1 MSFAPE
7 GHHGS
12 DIHSVDSSDDASE
25 PDILPSS
32 DSSQETVFGL
42 DDSFKSEGTKP
53 GSEFEKEK
61 GVPQYTASEVG
72 PEETGD
78 DLGDDDPALR
88 DIPWHVRRVVSLA
101 DDPTLPTITFRYFAL
116 SFLFITP
123 GAFLA
128 QMAEY
133 RTTYAP
139 YSIFFV
145 QIGANYVGDWL
156 AKCLPTWD
164 ISIPFTKKSF
174 NLNPGPFSVKEH
186 VLVTIT
192 AASGATY
199 NLAWTPISLS
209 ELYFDHKMNPAVAI
223 FFMWAVVWTGYSY
236 AALARQFL
244 IYDPQYPW
252 FQALCQTALFET
264 QKKQRES
271 PSPTSRR
278 QMMIFFFV
286 LIGIFFWQFLPEF
299 VFPMMGSLAFL
310 CWVAPH
316 NATANFIG
324 SGFGG
329 MGFMNLSFDWSNIG
343 YLSQMGSMFLTP
355 FWTQVIVF
363 SAFVVNCW
371 ILIPASKW
379 GGLGSWNEHLMSN
392 RPFTGMFPH
401 CPGTCNTNS
410 DSENGTAYPILSLIT
425 PQISLN
431 ETAYAEY
438 GPIYVG
444 AQLLWGTFFDYASY
458 TSALCWMLLFGY
470 PQLKSIIIKYM
481 ERRRNPHVESPTEQY
496 DDQLNILMRSYKE
509 VPFWWFIALFTCS
522 FVPVIVM
529 LAAGQLSIPVWTYFI
544 ALATGA
550 IVVIPLGW
558 LYALSNFQLVSYL
571 TPSPC
576 FLYSSTLIRLLHLKS
591 ILTSRV

>member
-1 MSFAPE
+1 MSLTPE
-7 GHHGS
+7 GHHGHDS
-12 DIHSVDSSDDASE
+12 HSFDLSDDASN
-25 PDILPSS
+25 PDLVLSS
-32 DSSQETVFGL
+32 DSPQETVFGY
-42 DDSFKSEGTKP
+42 DDSSKSEAITP
-53 GSEFEKEK
+53 ISESEKEK
-61 GVPQYTASEVG
+61 CFPDYATSEVG
-72 PEETGD
+72 PENRRD
-78 DLGDDDPALR
+78 DLGDDDPALK
-88 DIPWHVRRVVSLA
+88 DIPWHVRRVVSLQ
-101 DDPTLPTITFRYFAL
+101 DDPTLPTITFRYFVLA
-116 SFLFITP
+116 FLFIIP

-128 QMAEY
+128 QMSEY
-133 RTTYAP
+133 RTTSAP

-145 QIGANYVGDWL
+145 QIGANYVGDGL
-156 AKCLPTWD
+156 AKYLPAWE
-164 ISIPFTKKSF
+164 IRIPFSKKTF

-209 ELYFDHKMNPAVAI
+209 ELYFGHKINPVVAI

-299 VFPMMGSLAFL
+299 VFPMMGSLALL

-379 GGLGSWNEHLMSN
+379 GGLGSWHEHIMSN
-392 RPFTGMFPH
+392 RLFMRKSCACLLTLNSNLDQRMGL
-401 CPGTCNTNS
+401 NT
-410 DSENGTAYPILSLIT
+410 L
-425 PQISLN
+425 
-431 ETAYAEY
+431 
-438 GPIYVG
+438 
-444 AQLLWGTFFDYASY
+444 
-458 TSALCWMLLFGY
+458 
-470 PQLKSIIIKYM
+470 
-481 ERRRNPHVESPTEQY
+481 
-496 DDQLNILMRSYKE
+496 
-509 VPFWWFIALFTCS
+509 
-522 FVPVIVM
+522 
-529 LAAGQLSIPVWTYFI
+529 YF
-544 ALATGA
+544 
-550 IVVIPLGW
+550 
-558 LYALSNFQLVSYL
+558 
-571 TPSPC
+571 
-576 FLYSSTLIRLLHLKS
+576 HL
-591 ILTSRV
+591 

>member
-1 MSFAPE
+1 MSVTPE
-7 GHHGS
+7 GHHGA
-12 DIHSVDSSDDASE
+12 DIHSAVSSEDASN
-25 PDILPSS
+25 PDLVLSS
-32 DSSQETVFGL
+32 DSSQETSFGY
-42 DDSFKSEGTKP
+42 DDTSKSVGTTP
-53 GSEFEKEK
+53 VSEFEKEK
-61 GVPQYTASEVG
+61 GLPDYTTTEVD
-72 PEETGD
+72 PEETRD
-78 DLGDDDPALR
+78 DLGDDDPALK
-88 DIPWHVRRVVSLA
+88 DIPWHVRRVVSLY
-101 DDPTLPTITFRYFAL
+101 DDPTLPTITFRYFVLAI
-116 SFLFITP
+116 FFITP

-128 QMAEY
+128 QMSEY
-133 RTTYAP
+133 RTTSAP

-145 QIGANYVGDWL
+145 QIGATYVGDWL
-156 AKCLPTWD
+156 AKCLPAWE
-164 ISIPFTKKSF
+164 IRIPFTKKSF

-199 NLAWTPISLS
+199 NMAWIPISLS
-209 ELYFDHKMNPAVAI
+209 ELYFGHKIDPAVAI

-278 QMMIFFFV
+278 QMMVFFFI

-299 VFPMMGSLAFL
+299 VFPMMGSFAFL

-379 GGLGSWNEHLMSN
+379 GGLGGWHEHIMSN
-392 RPFTGMFPH
+392 RLFMRRSFP
-401 CPGTCNTNS
+401 CLVTCN
-410 DSENGTAYPILSLIT
+410 
-425 PQISLN
+425 
-431 ETAYAEY
+431 AEY
-438 GPIYVG
+438 HQKTG
-444 AQLLWGTFFDYASY
+444 LHT
-458 TSALCWMLLFGY
+458 LCF
-470 PQLKSIIIKYM
+470 
-481 ERRRNPHVESPTEQY
+481 
-496 DDQLNILMRSYKE
+496 
-509 VPFWWFIALFTCS
+509 
-522 FVPVIVM
+522 
-529 LAAGQLSIPVWTYFI
+529 
-544 ALATGA
+544 
-550 IVVIPLGW
+550 
-558 LYALSNFQLVSYL
+558 
-571 TPSPC
+571 
-576 FLYSSTLIRLLHLKS
+576 HL
-591 ILTSRV
+591 

>member
-1 MSFAPE
+1 MSFVAE
-7 GHHGS
+7 GSHGS
-12 DIHSVDSSDDASE
+12 DAHSISVDSSDDASE

-42 DDSFKSEGTKP
+42 DEPSKFEGSTPTSELD
-53 GSEFEKEK
+53 KEK
-61 GVPQYTASEVG
+61 NLPGYSTREAG
-72 PEETGD
+72 PEETTD
-78 DLGDDDPALR
+78 DFGDDDPALR
-88 DIPWHVRRVVSLA
+88 DIPWHVRRVVSLH
-101 DDPTLPTITFRYFAL
+101 DDPTLPTITFRYFIL

-128 QMAEY
+128 QMAQY

-145 QIGANYVGDWL
+145 QIGANYVGDWMGRS
-156 AKCLPTWD
+156 LPAWEVRV
-164 ISIPFTKKSF
+164 PFTKRSF

-209 ELYFDHKMNPAVAI
+209 ELYFGHKINPAVAM

-271 PSPTSRR
+271 PSPISRR

-299 VFPMMGSLAFL
+299 VFPMLGSMAFL
-310 CWVAPH
+310 CWVAPQ

-324 SGFGG
+324 AGFGG
-329 MGFMNLSFDWSNIG
+329 MGFMNLSFDWSNVG
-343 YLSQMGSMFLTP
+343 YLGSMGSMFLTP

-363 SAFVVNCW
+363 AAFVVNCW

-379 GGLGSWNEHLMSN
+379 GGLGIWHEHLMSN
-392 RPFTGMFPH
+392 RLFMGMFP
-401 CPGTCNTNS
+401 TF
-410 DSENGTAYPILSLIT
+410 SL
-425 PQISLN
+425 P
-431 ETAYAEY
+431 A
-438 GPIYVG
+438 
-444 AQLLWGTFFDYASY
+444 LL
-458 TSALCWMLLFGY
+458 
-470 PQLKSIIIKYM
+470 IIIR
-481 ERRRNPHVESPTEQY
+481 ERDDISNTLSYNIRNLPQ
-496 DDQLNILMRSYKE
+496 
-509 VPFWWFIALFTCS
+509 
-522 FVPVIVM
+522 
-529 LAAGQLSIPVWTYFI
+529 
-544 ALATGA
+544 
-550 IVVIPLGW
+550 
-558 LYALSNFQLVSYL
+558 
-571 TPSPC
+571 
-576 FLYSSTLIRLLHLKS
+576 
-591 ILTSRV
+591 